1 MIKQFYNT
9 LIESFDYNL
18 YYYSERMNSTMNFTF
33 QISILQK
40 HNSIKINC
48 LSTSRNCNLER
59 NVNLIRIIMRKYQIN
74 S

>member
-33 QISILQK
+33 
-40 HNSIKINC
+40 
-48 LSTSRNCNLER
+48 
-59 NVNLIRIIMRKYQIN
+59 
-74 S
+74 